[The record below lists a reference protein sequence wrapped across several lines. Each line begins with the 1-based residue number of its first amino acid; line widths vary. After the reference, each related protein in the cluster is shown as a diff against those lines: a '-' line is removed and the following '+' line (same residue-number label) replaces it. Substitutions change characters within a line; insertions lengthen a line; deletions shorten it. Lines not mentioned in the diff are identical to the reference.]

1 MPTNLYFRNYDN
13 FNEQNLLDDLVVE
26 SIRMYGID
34 VIYITRSY
42 TIDPLT
48 NESRTSVFDQTFEF
62 EAYVKSADGF
72 EGEGDFMSKFG
83 LEIRDSVTFS
93 VAMRTFE
100 RYVTKEVSTKPRPFE
115 GDLIYF
121 PLNKQLFEI
130 KFTENEEVFYQMGAL
145 NTWELRCE
153 LMEYSNDIFQ
163 TGRSNIDNYFRSMD
177 TSANTATLEALGL
190 KDLNSQNLD
199 FETTADG
206 IIDFSEIDPFSESI
220 SIPDNN

>member
-100 RYVTKEVSTKPRPFE
+100 RYVTKEVSTKTRPFE

>member
-100 RYVTKEVSTKPRPFE
+100 RYVTKEVSTKIRPFE